1 MRKETAVIIIDT
13 GFSLDAM
20 MTASR
25 ILAVCDLSTGL
36 LREGEPALN
45 TESLSDF
52 AGDPLN
58 HGSLVLRALT
68 AIDSDIPVILVRAY
82 SIQVRLIRTGFENG
96 EIKSPGWTEAFDWA
110 VSLCKKRGYNS
121 VTNCSF
127 GGYTHAM
134 DGSGW
139 EAFRL
144 GQHIGP
150 GKAGH
155 ILVAGAGSGDGRA
168 IHASCLND
176 GGSFTDINARQTGPT
191 TYNLWA
197 GLGGPV
203 SESWTLEVF
212 LNERKSAHFEGAELA
227 ANFWNDRKQLTFTVS
242 GEGSVKFRMHSPEAT
257 RFDLWIN
264 HQDDA
269 VFTSHADPHLIAE
282 PAVFPGVIAVGLA
295 AGRYSSDQTE
305 SNAKPEVLL
314 AGSGPVSFRLPEV
327 VAEIAAW
334 LTEEPELDV
343 VSVRRKLCPV
353 TV

>member
-1 MRKETAVIIIDT
+1 MSKETAVIIIDT

-36 LREGEPALN
+36 LREGEPQLKA
-45 TESLSDF
+45 ESLSEF

-68 AIDSDIPVILVRAY
+68 AIDSNIPVILVRAY
-82 SIQVRLIRTGFENG
+82 SSQIRLIRTAFEHG

-110 VSLCKKRGYNS
+110 VSFCKKRGFNS

-134 DGSGW
+134 DGTGW

-150 GKAGH
+150 GKDGH

-168 IHASCLND
+168 IHASCLTQ
-176 GGSFTDINARQTGPT
+176 GGSFTDITARQKGAT

-197 GLGGPV
+197 GINGPV
-203 SESWTLEVF
+203 SERWTLEVF
-212 LNERKSAHFEGAELA
+212 LNEQKSGHFEGAELA
-227 ANFWNDRKQLTFTVS
+227 ANFWNDRQQLTFTVH
-242 GEGSVKFRMHSPEAT
+242 GEGDVKFRLHAPDAT

-264 HQDDA
+264 HQDYA
-269 VFTSHADPHLIAE
+269 IFASHADPDLIAE
-282 PAVFPGVIAVGLA
+282 PAVFPEVIAVGLA
-295 AGRYSSDQTE
+295 AGRYASDQTE
-305 SNAKPEVLL
+305 VDAKPEVLL
-314 AGSGPVSFRLPEV
+314 SGSGPVSFRLPEV
-327 VAEIAAW
+327 VSKIAAW
-334 LTEEPELDV
+334 LTEEPQLDV
-343 VSVRRKLCPV
+343 VSVRRRLRGE
-353 TV
+353 